1 MRRFVAY
8 GPAFVVLLTAAS
20 MLIIIPAAVRRIT
33 SAHTHARLTLAQQA
47 LDQDELLDRLDQA
60 VRNVALAVEPSVVHI
75 EVRDRASRLMTGSTG
90 SGWVFDDAGHVVTNA
105 HVVAGARDI
114 FVQFFDGARVRAEL
128 VGADPFAD
136 IAVLRVEPGSHLHPM
151 RRATGLRVRQ
161 GERVFAFGSPFGF
174 KFSMSEGIVSGLG
187 RNARGPAG
195 FASTT
200 NYIQTDAAINPGNSG
215 GPLVDIRG
223 RLVGMNVAI
232 ATSHDTR
239 AADAQSSGISFAI
252 PLTTIETRVPQI
264 LAGGFVPGFLG
275 VSFRDSSRFIDDPAY
290 RSTGVTVGSV
300 VPDSPAEKAGLQVGD
315 IIVAID
321 DEAPGDGAV
330 LRSLI
335 SAKAPGEKVMLRVFR
350 RGDQEPAQVLTLEVT
365 LAEAP
370 LSVQAERTA
379 ALIYERTGLA
389 INELRRGLFV
399 TGVDADSPAAG
410 AGFVE
415 GQRIVSAEG
424 SEVATLEAMIQTL
437 TQKGLLRG
445 ESVTLGVE
453 DDTGQVKSLT
463 LSVGR

>member
-275 VSFRDSSRFIDDPAY
+275 VSFRDSSRFIDDPAF
-290 RSTGVTVGSV
+290 RGTGVTVGSV

-321 DEAPGDGAV
+321 DESPGDGAV

-350 RGDQEPAQVLTLEVT
+350 RGDQDPAQVLTLEVT

-389 INELRRGLFV
+389 ISELRRGLFV
-399 TGVDADSPAAG
+399 TGVDPDSPAAS

-424 SEVATLEAMIQTL
+424 SEVATLEAMIQML

-453 DDTGQVKSLT
+453 DESGQVKQHT

>member
-20 MLIIIPAAVRRIT
+20 MLVIIPAAVRGIT
-33 SAHTHARLTLAQQA
+33 SAHTHARLTLAQQS
-47 LDQDELLDRLDQA
+47 LDQDDLLDRLDQA
-60 VRNVALAVEPSVVHI
+60 VRNVAIAVEPSVVHV
-75 EVRDRASRLMTGSTG
+75 EVRERSSRVTTGSTG
-90 SGWVFDDAGHVVTNA
+90 SGWIFDDAGHIVTNA

-114 FVQFFDGARVRAEL
+114 FVQFFDGARARAEL

-136 IAVLRVEPGSHLHPM
+136 IAVLRVEPGSHLHPV

-275 VSFRDSSRFIDDPAY
+275 VSFGDQSRFIDDQAF
-290 RSTGVTVGSV
+290 RGMGVTVGSV
-300 VPDSPAEKAGLQVGD
+300 VPGSPAETAGLLVGD
-315 IIVAID
+315 VIIGID

-335 SAKAPGEKVMLRVFR
+335 SAKAPGERVMLRVFR
-350 RGDQEPAQVLTLEVT
+350 RGEQDQNQVLTLEVT
-365 LAEAP
+365 LAQAP
-370 LSVQAERTA
+370 MGVQAERTA
-379 ALIYERTGLA
+379 ALIYERSGLA
-389 INELRRGLFV
+389 IAQLRRGLFI
-399 TGVDADSPAAG
+399 TGVDPGSPAAN
-410 AGFVE
+410 AGFAE
-415 GQRIVSAEG
+415 GQRVVSAEG
-424 SEVATLEAMIQTL
+424 QDVSTLEAMIQAL
-437 TQKGLLRG
+437 TDKGLLRG
-445 ESVTLGVE
+445 ETVTLGVE
-453 DDTGQVKSLT
+453 DETGQVRQLP
-463 LSVGR
+463 LGMGR

>member
-275 VSFRDSSRFIDDPAY
+275 VSFRDSSRFIDDPAF
-290 RSTGVTVGSV
+290 RGTGVTVGSV

-399 TGVDADSPAAG
+399 TGVDPDSPAAG